1 MSLICEHLFVKK
13 DFRDPKYSLSE
24 YDLRA
29 ELGLSIRKNLESGL
43 YEIFS
48 IETYEVVMKGSL
60 EEVVDEANRREGQQD
75 IKIGCCKTCPV

>member
-1 MSLICEHLFVKK
+1 MSLICEHLFIKK
-13 DFRDPKYSLSE
+13 DIRDPKYSMSE

-75 IKIGCCKTCPV
+75 IKIGCCETCSA